1 LYTVTYYIVFNNI
14 VLYSY
19 HIIYQ
24 VCINGVCIII
34 VLDILKYAKGFVT
47 KICEKNR
54 DLSSVMMTMWTNFAK
69 SGSVFAI
76 THFLDAIVILL

>member
-34 VLDILKYAKGFVT
+34 VLDILNRDLYA